1 MEYNKIYNFE
11 KNDWVSIY
19 SKVGRNTLKKYLST
33 FIKNKK
39 LNEKIGGWGP
49 PPSNKDEENLF
60 GGWGTPNDDEKY

>member
-39 LNEKIGGWGP
+39 LNEKIGG
-49 PPSNKDEENLF
+49 
-60 GGWGTPNDDEKY
+60 